1 MEISACLRA
10 RKAVPQL
17 FLLPAFHT
25 RMTDFCFCFCVC
37 VCELTCDWSEPW
49 SGRGSQEKHENVI
62 FLRPSG
68 WIFPVAARKQGAS
81 SSRLSGGLS
90 SFRLRRDGGMERV
103 TDVAECCWT
112 QAGQRLIKRVIM
124 SANQGEC
131 RSRRENKRPS
141 ELRAGPQRRT
151 A

>member
-1 MEISACLRA
+1 MVYRQNMKIVSFCDRA
-10 RKAVPQL
+10 AGFFRE
-17 FLLPAFHT
+17 
-25 RMTDFCFCFCVC
+25 
-37 VCELTCDWSEPW
+37 EL
-49 SGRGSQEKHENVI
+49 
-62 FLRPSG
+62 
-68 WIFPVAARKQGAS
+68 AARKQGAS
-81 SSRLSGGLS
+81 SSRLSGGLF

-112 QAGQRLIKRVIM
+112 QAGERLIKRVIM

-141 ELRAGPQRRT
+141 ELRAGPWRRT